1 MPANCVRLGGTETSI
16 VYFLRNRQIHT
27 HACVTFRNQQPINL
41 FYNQFFAPHSP
52 TILCYS
58 ILSISFCLRMAFS
71 FSVIRPALKSSLIS
85 ERAFARGVQG
95 LKICASL
102 LELCRMAR
110 LGRLDDADAWLAL
123 PALLDVADPVSRSSK
138 VKVCPP
144 RPELKGPLAD
154 EPLVD
159 PGVAALSV

>member
-1 MPANCVRLGGTETSI
+1 
-16 VYFLRNRQIHT
+16 
-27 HACVTFRNQQPINL
+27 
-41 FYNQFFAPHSP
+41 
-52 TILCYS
+52 
-58 ILSISFCLRMAFS
+58 MAFS
-71 FSVIRPALKSSLIS
+71 FSVMRPALKSSLIS

-123 PALLDVADPVSRSSK
+123 PALLAVADPVSRSSK

>member
-1 MPANCVRLGGTETSI
+1 MVLSLQNKQTHTRVRRIQQST
-16 VYFLRNRQIHT
+16 
-27 HACVTFRNQQPINL
+27 NQ
-41 FYNQFFAPHSP
+41 
-52 TILCYS
+52 S
-58 ILSISFCLRMAFS
+58 ILQSVRASLAYFMSILLISFCLRIAFS
-71 FSVIRPALKSSLIS
+71 FSVMRPALKSSLIS

-95 LKICASL
+95 LEICVSL

-110 LGRLDDADAWLAL
+110 LGRLDDADALLVL
-123 PALLDVADPVSRSSK
+123 PALDVADPVSRSSK